1 MCKKNFTP
9 APWELS
15 DMSCYDAMD
24 NFTVCFHIGVLSTG
38 EMIADC
44 QSDNK
49 ADYERVK
56 ANAYLIRS
64 APKLYDLLQLACYEL
79 EMVANWCE
87 ENNMPDDAQSYTNLI
102 CGLHAALAEARGEKN
117 D

>member
-1 MCKKNFTP
+1 MTEKFTKE
-9 APWELS
+9 PWEIS
-15 DMSCYDAMD
+15 DMSCHDVMY
-24 NFTVCFHIGVLSTG
+24 NFTVCFHIGVSSTG

-56 ANAYLIRS
+56 ANAYIIRS